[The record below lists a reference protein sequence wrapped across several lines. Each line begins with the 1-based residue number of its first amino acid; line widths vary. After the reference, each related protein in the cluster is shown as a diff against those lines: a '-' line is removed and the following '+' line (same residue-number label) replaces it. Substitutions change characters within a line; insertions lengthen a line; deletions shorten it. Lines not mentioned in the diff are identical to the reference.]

1 MAVSLTVPAA
11 SKTLPSQPVAKNQ
24 SGTETNSSALAKA
37 KKTAESRLRQ
47 KNRKGNEFIIEFP
60 ILTTMESGTVYSV
73 SGFTPDADAVKW
85 VLVDVVMSFKGKGG
99 STTKCTFQ
107 KALEYP
113 EIATATPPPAA
124 SPTTDATTANPPP
137 QLVHHPDG
145 TITLQ

>member
-1 MAVSLTVPAA
+1 MAVSLTVPAQ
-11 SKTLPSQPVAKNQ
+11 SKALPSQPVAKNQ
-24 SGTETNSSALAKA
+24 AGTETNAAALAKA

-73 SGFTPDADAVKW
+73 SGFTPDADAVSW
-85 VLVDVVMSFKGKGG
+85 VLVDVVMSFKGKAG

-113 EIATATPPPAA
+113 EKATATPPAA
-124 SPTTDATTANPPP
+124 PSATTNTPANPPP

-145 TITLQ
+145 TITLF